1 MSIKFKKVAWMN
13 FLSTGNAMTEVVLD
27 ANTTTL
33 ILGENGSGKSTILD
47 AICFALFGK
56 PYRNINKPQLVN
68 SINNKHCLVEIDF
81 VIGNREYIIR
91 RGIKPTVFEIFEN
104 GVLLNQDA
112 ASRDYQRHLEDAIL
126 KLNYKSFTQ
135 IVILGSTSFTPFMQL
150 PAASRR
156 EIIEDLLDIK
166 IFSQMNV
173 ALKEKL
179 STMKAKMHELE
190 GGLDLT
196 KKKMQLQQTFIKTLE
211 EDRESRILSLQQQI
225 DKNLSDITLRQQGIL
240 ELAEQKQHVISQ
252 MLDTTVLNES
262 LQQYVSDIRQ
272 IESTVQEIEKEIK
285 FYKDNDNCPKCK
297 QSIDDAFKQT
307 IISDQQKKTKTL
319 SKKKGGIEEKRDS
332 IRTQLSEM
340 QDLHTRVQALDA
352 QILSVKSDITMLE
365 KMNRSFAGELQTVQN
380 KVTNIKAE
388 RQKLQLLK
396 QEGLA
401 LYKER
406 SELNELNKYYD
417 IATML
422 LKDSGIKT
430 KVIKKY
436 IPIINTL
443 VNTYLTAMDFFVQF
457 TLNEKFEEVIKSRHR
472 DDFSYESFSEGEK
485 QRIDLAL
492 LFTWRTVAKMKNS
505 INTNLL
511 ILDEVFDSSLDATGM
526 EHIMTLLKTVEKDT
540 NIFVISHKGDAIFD
554 KFPHSIRF
562 AKKQNFSSI
571 V

>member
-1 MSIKFKKVAWMN
+1 MN